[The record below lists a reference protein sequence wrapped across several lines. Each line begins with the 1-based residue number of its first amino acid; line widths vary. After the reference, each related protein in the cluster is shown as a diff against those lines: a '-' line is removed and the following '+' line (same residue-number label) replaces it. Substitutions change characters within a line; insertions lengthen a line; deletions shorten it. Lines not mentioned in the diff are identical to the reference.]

1 MTMIVILVIMVD
13 LITKENIM
21 KRKKYHDN
29 KFDNDDDSDIG
40 NNDGPNN
47 KGGSSVY

>member
-1 MTMIVILVIMVD
+1 MF
-13 LITKENIM
+13 ESAQS
-21 KRKKYHDN
+21 KKYHDN

-47 KGGSSVY
+47 KGKYYEKKKVPR